1 MIALF
6 RYSEAKY
13 SKAKV
18 LIGGVGLHCLA
29 AFGMTSLFAWLTAS
43 RAIAGNL
50 SHGLFACA
58 VGLEAG
64 YFCAGLIWPLSDRR
78 MIEIAL
84 GAIVF
89 ALFYWGV
96 SVSTP
101 DRLIA
106 QAMFGS
112 GGGILA
118 ATAFRR
124 VFLSPPVFPRVP

>member
-18 LIGGVGLHCLA
+18 LIGGVGLHCLSVFA
-29 AFGMTSLFAWLTAS
+29 MASLFAWLTAS
-43 RAIAGNL
+43 WGIAGNL

-58 VGLEAG
+58 VGLEVG

-84 GAIVF
+84 GALVF
-89 ALFYWGV
+89 ALFYW
-96 SVSTP
+96 
-101 DRLIA
+101 
-106 QAMFGS
+106 
-112 GGGILA
+112 
-118 ATAFRR
+118 AF
-124 VFLSPPVFPRVP
+124 PFPHPIG